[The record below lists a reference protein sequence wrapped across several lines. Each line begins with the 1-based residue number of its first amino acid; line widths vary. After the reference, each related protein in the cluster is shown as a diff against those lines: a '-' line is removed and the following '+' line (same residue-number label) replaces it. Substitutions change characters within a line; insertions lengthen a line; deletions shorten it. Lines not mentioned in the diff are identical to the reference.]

1 MKGINN
7 MEKHLTLEQN
17 IRSAIIF
24 LNIWGLKL
32 EEKEK
37 LNSNSVLQIYD
48 QNNITVGEV
57 RFDGNKTIMTAN
69 YNEINLEASY
79 DNPVLGSLYDG
90 DDRSILFGSWASNIF
105 FEAKSSNF
113 KELSGNFEIGCS
125 IDSELGIKCNC
136 RSLIKYIDCSDE
148 IVEITLCRD
157 GKMLGIKANTTD
169 KSDVIDIMPW
179 DDFNGFIV
187 HDFRNNCENDNGLP
201 IRLYARITKSPA
213 DDKNLRQYLHTQF
226 KELELTWDELVP
238 KEKNDDL
245 IQKGSLMR
253 QIDSSMFEKIREIRQ
268 KLMIGD
274 VSFFAN
280 LISACYND
288 FSDEEIKMLIGVDKS
303 TFTFQ
308 NSSNNLT
315 HAYLGM
321 CNEQGFQLTKK
332 INE

>member
-1 MKGINN
+1 MK
-7 MEKHLTLEQN
+7 KHLTLEQN
-17 IRSAIIF
+17 IHSAIIF

-32 EEKEK
+32 EKKEE
-37 LNSNSVLQIYD
+37 LNSGSVLQIYD

-79 DNPVLGSLYDG
+79 DNPVFGSF
-90 DDRSILFGSWASNIF
+90 DDEDDKSILFGNWSSNII
-105 FEAKSSNF
+105 FEAKGSNF
-113 KELSGNFEIGCS
+113 KGLSGNFEIGCF
-125 IDSELGIKCNC
+125 IDSESGIKCNC

-148 IVEITLCRD
+148 IVEITMCQD
-157 GKMLGIKANTTD
+157 GKMLGIAANTTD

-187 HDFRNNCENDNGLP
+187 HDVRNSNKKDNSLP
-201 IRLYARITKSPA
+201 NRLYARITKSPD

-226 KELELTWDELVP
+226 HELELIWDELVP

-245 IQKGSLMR
+245 IQKGLLMR
-253 QIDSSMFEKIREIRQ
+253 QIDSTMFEKIREVRQ

-274 VSFFAN
+274 VPFFDN
-280 LISACYND
+280 LVSACYND
-288 FSDEEIKMLIGVDKS
+288 FSDKEIIMLIGVDKS

-308 NSSNNLT
+308 DGSSNLT
-315 HAYLGM
+315 HAYLDV
-321 CNEQGFQLTKK
+321 CNETSFQLKK
-332 INE
+332 IND